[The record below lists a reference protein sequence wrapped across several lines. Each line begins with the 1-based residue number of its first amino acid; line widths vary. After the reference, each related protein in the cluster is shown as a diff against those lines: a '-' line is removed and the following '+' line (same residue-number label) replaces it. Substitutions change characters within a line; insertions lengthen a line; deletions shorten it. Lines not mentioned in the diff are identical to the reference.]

1 MVQPDR
7 SVGNPQE
14 ESCEPEQES
23 HDTQKESHDP
33 EQGSYDT
40 QEELHDPEQGSHD
53 LQEGSHD
60 SQLDKDRLLS
70 WIPYVTMDTLL
81 LNNYVD
87 HHQLKRK

>member
-14 ESCEPEQES
+14 ESREPEQES
-23 HDTQKESHDP
+23 YDP
-33 EQGSYDT
+33 EQGSHDT

-53 LQEGSHD
+53 LQEGPHD

-70 WIPYVTMDTLL
+70 WILYVTMDTLL
-81 LNNYVD
+81 LTNYVD
-87 HHQLKRK
+87 HHQLKRI